1 MRDLTLLKWV
11 LVLRTR
17 SAFLVRVEQNLKKAT
32 FKFAMQEK
40 PCHVGMKVFIWGS
53 ELSGRT
59 DGVKALRVCG

>member
-1 MRDLTLLKWV
+1 MGFSIADTVR
-11 LVLRTR
+11 
-17 SAFLVRVEQNLKKAT
+17 FLVKAAQNLRMAT

-40 PCHVGMKVFIWGS
+40 PCHVEMKVFIWGS